1 MGYKLSKRSK
11 ERLEGVHPKLIALIE
26 YSIVDSPFD
35 FGIPRDGG
43 ARTLK
48 RQKELYSKGRT
59 TAQLITKGIL
69 GVKGQPDKDKVTWTL
84 RSKHRIQSDGF
95 GHAFDL
101 YAFVNGGASWSDKY
115 IDPIGKHILKCA
127 KELDIDI
134 QWGIMRKGKHIDKG
148 HFQLK

>member
-1 MGYKLSKRSK
+1 MGYKLSQRSRQ
-11 ERLEGVHPKLIALIE
+11 RLEGVHPSLIALIE
-26 YSIVDSPFD
+26 YSIIDSPFD

-43 ARTLK
+43 ARTQE
-48 RQKELYSKGRT
+48 RQDELYAQGRT
-59 TAQLITKGIL
+59 
-69 GVKGQPDKDKVTWTL
+69 KDLHKAKVTWT
-84 RSKHRIQSDGF
+84 RNSKHLIKSDGY

-101 YAFVNGGASWSDKY
+101 YAYVNRKASWSSKH

-134 QWGIMRKGKHIDKG
+134 QWGVVINGVHKDKG